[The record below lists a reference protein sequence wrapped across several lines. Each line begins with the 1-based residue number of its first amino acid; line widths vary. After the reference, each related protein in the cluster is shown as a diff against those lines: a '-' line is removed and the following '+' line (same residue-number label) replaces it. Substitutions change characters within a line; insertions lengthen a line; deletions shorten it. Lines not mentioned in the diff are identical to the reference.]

1 MFFTLRDP
9 SNSQGLLRFTVFYDP
24 EIMADRGSGIMA
36 VESWD
41 CSSGE
46 IQALATAAASGA

>member
-24 EIMADRGSGIMA
+24 EIMADCGSGIMA